1 MIKFES
7 QFTNDSEKSLGF
19 LFIRAYNAWHGKIK
33 KELATVGITHP
44 QFVVLTSCNY
54 LLYQKKNV
62 TQALLSQTT
71 EIDKVTLSQIITL
84 LEKKEFLKREKS
96 GGDQRANSIILTK
109 LGEEMVRQAL
119 PKVEKVDEEFFEIL
133 GKDKD
138 HFRNSIRTL
147 LSTK

>member
-7 QFTNDSEKSLGF
+7 RFPNDSEKSLGF

-62 TQALLSQTT
+62 TQTLLSQIT

-84 LEKKEFLKREKS
+84 LEKKEFLKREKNE
-96 GGDQRANSIILTK
+96 GDQRANSIILTK
-109 LGEEMVRQAL
+109 QGEEMVRQAL

-133 GKDKD
+133 GKDKE

>member
-96 GGDQRANSIILTK
+96 EGDQRANSIILTK
-109 LGEEMVRQAL
+109 QGEEMVRQAL

-133 GKDKD
+133 GKDKE

>member
-7 QFTNDSEKSLGF
+7 RFENDSEKSLGF

-33 KELATVGITHP
+33 KELATLGMTHP

-54 LLYQKKNV
+54 LLFQKKNV

-84 LEKKEFLKREKS
+84 LEKKAFLKREKS
-96 GGDQRANSIILTK
+96 EKDQRSNSIHLTK
-109 LGEEMVRQAL
+109 IGEEMVRQAL
-119 PKVEKVDEEFFEIL
+119 PKVEKVDEEFFRIIGEDQDQLRGFLKIL
-133 GKDKD
+133 TPAK
-138 HFRNSIRTL
+138 
-147 LSTK
+147 

>member
-7 QFTNDSEKSLGF
+7 RFPNDSEKSLGF

-62 TQALLSQTT
+62 TQALLSQIT

-96 GGDQRANSIILTK
+96 EGDQRANSIILTK
-109 LGEEMVRQAL
+109 QGEEMVRQAL

-133 GKDKD
+133 GKDKE

>member
-7 QFTNDSEKSLGF
+7 RFSNDSEKSLGF

-62 TQALLSQTT
+62 TQALLSQIT

-84 LEKKEFLKREKS
+84 LEKKEFLKREKNE
-96 GGDQRANSIILTK
+96 GDQRANSIILTK
-109 LGEEMVRQAL
+109 QGEEMVRQAL

-133 GKDKD
+133 GKDKE

>member
-7 QFTNDSEKSLGF
+7 RFPNDSEKSLGF

-62 TQALLSQTT
+62 TQALLSQIT

-84 LEKKEFLKREKS
+84 LEKKEFLKREKNE
-96 GGDQRANSIILTK
+96 GDQRANSIILTK
-109 LGEEMVRQAL
+109 QGEEMVRQAL

-133 GKDKD
+133 GKDKEL
-138 HFRNSIRTL
+138 FRNSIRTL

>member
-7 QFTNDSEKSLGF
+7 RFPNDSEKSLGF

-62 TQALLSQTT
+62 TQALLSQIT
-71 EIDKVTLSQIITL
+71 EIDKVTLSQIITM

-96 GGDQRANSIILTK
+96 EGDQRANSIILTK
-109 LGEEMVRQAL
+109 QGEEMVRQAL

-133 GKDKD
+133 GKDKE

>member
-7 QFTNDSEKSLGF
+7 RFSNDSEKSLGF

-62 TQALLSQTT
+62 TQALLSQIT

-96 GGDQRANSIILTK
+96 EGDQRANSIILTK
-109 LGEEMVRQAL
+109 QGEEMVRQAL

-133 GKDKD
+133 GKDKE

>member
-7 QFTNDSEKSLGF
+7 RFSNDSEKSLGF

-62 TQALLSQTT
+62 TQALLSQIT

-96 GGDQRANSIILTK
+96 EGDQRANSIILTK
-109 LGEEMVRQAL
+109 QGEEMVRQAL
-119 PKVEKVDEEFFEIL
+119 PKVEKVDEDFFEIL
-133 GKDKD
+133 GKDKE

>member
-54 LLYQKKNV
+54 LLFQKKNV

-119 PKVEKVDEEFFEIL
+119 PKVEKVDKEFFEIL